1 VLKDELKRDLESFHQ
16 RFQFDI
22 LVVENSLTIP
32 VNIPLGI
39 AITEFI
45 METGLPTIAHH
56 HDFYWERQK
65 FQSHAALDY
74 LRIAFPPIHPKI
86 QHVVINTIAGQE
98 LGLRTGVSWVLI
110 PNVLDFKTMP
120 PGIDDYNR
128 DLKQDIGLDE
138 DCFLILQPT
147 RIVPRKGIETAIEFV
162 RLLDR
167 PKCNLV
173 VSHEAGDEG
182 LGYQERIEEY
192 AKLLG
197 VDLRII
203 ADRIG
208 DKRGMDEKGRK
219 RYTLWDVYPHADL
232 VTYPSTYEGFGNA
245 FVEAIYFRKPI
256 VINEYSIFEADIK
269 PRGFDVIAI
278 RGFLNLE
285 TIKKT
290 RKVLSSSDRLA
301 EMAETNY
308 RLGWRYLSYETLE
321 EKLAQ
326 LLVNYYGA

>member
-1 VLKDELKRDLESFHQ
+1 
-16 RFQFDI
+16 
-22 LVVENSLTIP
+22 
-32 VNIPLGI
+32 
-39 AITEFI
+39 
-45 METGLPTIAHH
+45 
-56 HDFYWERQK
+56 
-65 FQSHAALDY
+65 
-74 LRIAFPPIHPKI
+74 
-86 QHVVINTIAGQE
+86 
-98 LGLRTGVSWVLI
+98 
-110 PNVLDFKTMP
+110 
-120 PGIDDYNR
+120 
-128 DLKQDIGLDE
+128 
-138 DCFLILQPT
+138 
-147 RIVPRKGIETAIEFV
+147 
-162 RLLDR
+162 
-167 PKCNLV
+167 
-173 VSHEAGDEG
+173 
-182 LGYQERIEEY
+182 
-192 AKLLG
+192 
-197 VDLRII
+197 
-203 ADRIG
+203 
-208 DKRGMDEKGRK
+208 
-219 RYTLWDVYPHADL
+219 